1 MSPYSSSG
9 SINYSDETLFI
20 FTINV
25 GARAATSDGL
35 NANTVSIAA
44 TVTSGLL
51 ETDELYGASLTLYK
65 TSLFVF
71 TSAATSATTACLKYS
86 FVALFYFEALH
97 SRIVS
102 FYFVFLTLST

>member
-71 TSAATSATTACLKYS
+71 TSAATSATTVSSIVLLHFFILKRYILES
-86 FVALFYFEALH
+86 
-97 SRIVS
+97 
-102 FYFVFLTLST
+102 